1 MEFHKKNKTVISY
14 ILILTALFFIPPA
27 TSLPGVLEAGS
38 RKWFYGSEDTGQPYL
53 ATEELNM
60 TAILDYTVSLP
71 CRVFNLRDRTV
82 SWIRSRDLT
91 VLAVDRLT
99 VTTDS
104 RIKVSHVEE
113 SEDWILEIRGVTK
126 RDQGTYECQVNT
138 HPKISTKIHLKVLPQ
153 QDHTSI
159 LDIPISDTGVV
170 NDHEDESGV
179 GHELRVR
186 VLGQRRLLVAEGA
199 LLQLVCEATGRQL
212 AQRRHEA
219 PLVTWTLDRFPV
231 TSQWPQDKVLVRE
244 SWAGMSLESEL
255 QVTGVAYGDG
265 GVYACNIPGAS
276 PDRVTV
282 TIVPTHT
289 VGVTSKLADSDFE
302 EEEKET
308 EDDTGSAA
316 SASRAAV
323 LSGAII
329 LVLLLIQ
336 AALCVFYIKKI

>member
-1 MEFHKKNKTVISY
+1 MELQMRNRT
-14 ILILTALFFIPPA
+14 LTSAITFLALVFLTPA
-27 TSLPGVLEAGS
+27 TSHPGILESGS

-60 TAILDYTVSLP
+60 TAILDYTVSMP

-91 VLAVDRLT
+91 VLAVDTFT

-104 RIKVSHVEE
+104 RITVSHTEE
-113 SEDWILEIRGVTK
+113 SEDWILEIKGVSK

-153 QDHTSI
+153 QDHSSI

-170 NDHEDESGV
+170 NDRKDESGV
-179 GHELRVR
+179 GYELRVR
-186 VLGQRRLLVAEGA
+186 VLGQRRLQVAEGA
-199 LLQLVCEATGRQL
+199 QLQMVCEATGRQL

-219 PLVTWTLDRFPV
+219 PLVSWTLDGFPV

-244 SWAGMSLESEL
+244 SWAGTSLESEL

-265 GVYACNIPGAS
+265 GVYACNIPGALS
-276 PDRVTV
+276 DRVTV
-282 TIVPTHT
+282 SVIPTHP
-289 VGVTSKLADSDFE
+289 VGVTSKLADSGDV
-302 EEEKET
+302 EEEKEAQ
-308 EDDTGSAA
+308 EDTGSAA

-329 LVLLLIQ
+329 LALLLIQ
-336 AALCVFYIKKI
+336 AVLCVFYIKKI

>member
-1 MEFHKKNKTVISY
+1 MEFHKNNRIVNSY
-14 ILILTALFFIPPA
+14 ILTLVALFFIPPA

-60 TAILDYTVSLP
+60 TAILDYAVSLP

-104 RIKVSHVEE
+104 RISVSHVEE

-138 HPKISTKIHLKVLPQ
+138 HPKVSTKIHLKVLPQ

-170 NDHEDESGV
+170 SDHKDDSGV

-186 VLGQRRLLVAEGA
+186 VIGQRRLLVAEGA
-199 LLQLVCEATGRQL
+199 QLQLGCEATGRQL

-219 PLVTWTLDRFPV
+219 PLVTWTLDGFPV

-244 SWAGMSLESEL
+244 SWAGVSLESEL

-265 GVYACNIPGAS
+265 GVYSCNIPGAS

-302 EEEKET
+302 EEEKEV
-308 EDDTGSAA
+308 EDDTGPAA

-329 LVLLLIQ
+329 LALLLIQ
-336 AALCVFYIKKI
+336 AALCVFYIKKV